1 MYGLEFPELNAVL
14 ADGLAGSARAEV
26 RHTELDELSRIELAR
41 SAGPVQPIG
50 QRDRKGS
57 RGAQDG
63 RKRPPPY
70 PDPAQRLKGE
80 CIDADF
86 PLTD

>member
-14 ADGLAGSARAEV
+14 ADVPNLP
-26 RHTELDELSRIELAR
+26 ELKSDIPNWMSYPASSR
-41 SAGPVQPIG
+41 SFCGPVQPIG

-80 CIDADF
+80 CMNA
-86 PLTD
+86 